1 MRLLPLSS
9 RRQRRRLLLRIRK
22 AIGREQPVLF
32 ALALLIG
39 VLTGYAVIG
48 FRALIGLCQFGFYG
62 SAAEESF
69 MSVVQ
74 SLPRWWVLLVPT
86 AGGLLVG
93 LFVYFFLPGRRNHGV
108 ADVMEACALR
118 GGRMDA
124 KAGVGAALTA
134 AASIGVGASV
144 GREGPAVHLGASLS
158 AWVAER
164 LELNRNL
171 SLTLIGCGVAA
182 AVATSFNAPI
192 AGVFFAL
199 EVVVGQYALSVFAP
213 IVIASVTA
221 TVVTRIHLGNTP
233 AFLLVPDYHIV
244 SFLEV
249 PAFLLLGIVCALVAI
264 VFMYGILLTQ
274 DVMART
280 VIPTWLRPA
289 VGGLAV
295 GIIALAFPQVL
306 GVGYQATDLALREA
320 LPLVLMLALVVAKTL
335 ATALALGSGFAG
347 GVFSPAVVIG
357 AMTGGAFGIIAGS
370 VFPEYAS
377 THGAYTILGIA
388 GVPAAVL
395 GAPISTILIVFEL
408 TNNYQLTI
416 AVMIVAVVA
425 SMLSQHWSHR
435 SFFVWQLARRNI
447 TLDKSREEQ
456 ALAAIKVEQLM
467 HQDYVTVAHTAKA
480 AQIRALF
487 AGRKP
492 VVVCVVDEHSRALG
506 GVSAADL
513 LVMDEQ
519 STAAEVAH
527 KGTML
532 LPNYGLEQALR
543 LAGQDDDLMVVND
556 LAERRIIG
564 VVRHRDLVVAQ
575 NRALLGMTEKRKRR
589 H

>member
-1 MRLLPLSS
+1 MRLPLSS
-9 RRQRRRLLLRIRK
+9 RRQRRRLVLRIRK
-22 AIGREQPVLF
+22 AVGREQPVLF
-32 ALALLIG
+32 GLALFIG
-39 VLTGYAVIG
+39 VLVGYAVIG
-48 FRALIGLCQFGFYG
+48 FRTLIGLCQLAFYG

-69 MSVVQ
+69 IGVAE
-74 SLPRWWVLLVPT
+74 SLPGWWVLLVAT

-93 LFVYFFLPGRRNHGV
+93 LFVYLLLPGRRNHGV
-108 ADVMEACALR
+108 ADIMEACALH
-118 GGRMDA
+118 GGRMSA
-124 KAGVGAALTA
+124 KAGVGAAIAA

-164 LELNRNL
+164 LRLNRNL

-249 PAFLLLGIVCALVAI
+249 PAFVLLGIVCALIAM
-264 VFMYGILLTQ
+264 VFMYSILFTQ

-280 VIPTWLRPA
+280 AIPGWMRPA
-289 VGGLAV
+289 FGGLAIGV
-295 GIIALAFPQVL
+295 IALVFPQVL

-320 LPLVLMLALVVAKTL
+320 LPLALMLALVAAKIL

-347 GVFSPAVVIG
+347 GVFSPAVFIG

-408 TNNYQLTI
+408 TSNYQLTI

-425 SMLSQHWSHR
+425 SMLAQHWSFR

-447 TLDKSREEQ
+447 TLGQSREEQ
-456 ALAAIKVEQLM
+456 ALTAITVMELM
-467 HQDYVTVAHTAKA
+467 HRDYVTVPLSAKP

-487 AGRKP
+487 AGRKSA
-492 VVVCVVDEHSRALG
+492 VACVVDEHCHAVGCL
-506 GVSAADL
+506 SAGDL
-513 LVMDEQ
+513 LTMGEQ
-519 STAAEVAH
+519 STAAEVVRRE
-527 KGTML
+527 TVL
-532 LPNYGLEQALR
+532 LPNYGVEQALK
-543 LAGQDDDLMVVND
+543 LAGQRDDLIVVND
-556 LAERRIIG
+556 PAERRIIG
-564 VVRHRDLVVAQ
+564 MVRYRDLVVAQ
-575 NRALLGMTEKRKRR
+575 NQALRGAAEKRG

>member
-1 MRLLPLSS
+1 M
-9 RRQRRRLLLRIRK
+9 
-22 AIGREQPVLF
+22 LF
-32 ALALLIG
+32 GLALLIG
-39 VLTGYAVIG
+39 ALVGYAVIG
-48 FRALIGLCQFGFYG
+48 FRALIGLCQLAFYG
-62 SAAEESF
+62 SAVEESF
-69 MSVVQ
+69 ISVID
-74 SLPRWWVLLVPT
+74 SLPPWRVLLAPAV
-86 AGGLLVG
+86 GGLLVG
-93 LFVYFFLPGRRNHGV
+93 LFVHWFLPGRRNHGV
-108 ADVMEACALR
+108 ADIMEACALR

-124 KAGVGAALTA
+124 RAGAGAAIA
-134 AASIGVGASV
+134 ATASIGMGASV

-164 LELNRNL
+164 LQLNRNL
-171 SLTLIGCGVAA
+171 SLTLMGCGVAA

-221 TVVTRIHLGNTP
+221 TVVARIHLGNAP

-249 PAFLLLGIVCALVAI
+249 PAFVLLGIVCALIAM
-264 VFMYGILLTQ
+264 VFMYGILLVQ
-274 DVMART
+274 DTMART
-280 VIPTWLRPA
+280 AIPAWLRPA

-295 GIIALAFPQVL
+295 GAIALAFPQVL

-320 LPLVLMLALVVAKTL
+320 LPLVLMLALVIAKTL

-347 GVFSPAVVIG
+347 GVFSPAVVVG

-377 THGAYTILGIA
+377 THGAYTVMGIA

-408 TNNYQLTI
+408 TSNYKLTI

-425 SMLSQHWSHR
+425 SMLAQHWGYR
-435 SFFVWQLARRNI
+435 SFFVWQLARRGI
-447 TLDKSREEQ
+447 TLETNREEQ
-456 ALAAIKVEQLM
+456 ALAAITVEELM
-467 HQDYVTVAHTAKA
+467 HQDYAMVAHSAML
-480 AQIRALF
+480 AQIRKLF
-487 AGRKP
+487 AGHKP
-492 VVVCVVDEHSRALG
+492 VVVCVVDEQGRALG
-506 GVSAADL
+506 CLNAADL
-513 LVMDEQ
+513 LAMGEQ
-519 STAAEVAH
+519 TTAAEVVR

-532 LPNYGLEQALR
+532 LSNYGLEQALR
-543 LAGQDDDLMVVND
+543 LAGQHDDLVVVND

-575 NRALLGMTEKRKRR
+575 NRALLGAADKRR
-589 H
+589 RQH